1 MSIIPQEVPTGAIRY
16 NTDSNK
22 MECFDG
28 IKWWE
33 IAVSS
38 PDLNGG
44 ARGLIAS
51 GRISSGNPSN
61 VIDYVTI
68 STAGNAIDF
77 GDVTQAA
84 ESLFNGE
91 CASKVRMIKWGG
103 YPGGHVNTIEYIT
116 FSSTGNAVDFGDMT
130 HTVRGGGSLSN
141 ATRGVSAG
149 GLNPTHLN
157 NIDYITIASTGNS
170 VDFGDLTEVKDNCT
184 GMASPT
190 IGLFMMG
197 SPDPSTQINRITI
210 ATTGNAVYF
219 GDSFTRGWGGGSCSS
234 GTRAVYAGGHQGA
247 SPYPTTVAM
256 YEYSFTSRGWQG
268 NWGDL
273 TTSSRSVGNCSSSTR
288 AVWPMGTDEESPN
301 AINNI
306 DYTSMQTRGLAVEFG
321 DISVA
326 RYDSQTGS
334 NAHGGL

>member
-22 MECFDG
+22 MECFNG
-28 IKWWE
+28 TKWMQV
-33 IAVSS
+33 AVSS
-38 PDLNGG
+38 PDLGGG

-51 GRISSGNPSN
+51 GRISSGNPSD

-68 STAGNAIDF
+68 STAGNATDF
-77 GDVTQAA
+77 GNVTQAA

-103 YPGGHVNTIEYIT
+103 YPGTHVNTIEYIT
-116 FSSTGNAVDFGDMT
+116 FSSLGDGVDFGDMT

-141 ATRGVSAG
+141 ATRGVAAG

-184 GMASPT
+184 GAANPT

-197 SPDPSTQINRITI
+197 SPADTLEINRITI

-219 GDSFTRGWGGGSCSS
+219 GDIFARGWGGGACAN
-234 GTRAVYAGGHQGA
+234 GTRAIYAGGHQGA
-247 SPYPTTVAM
+247 SPYPTVTDM
-256 YEYSFTSRGWQG
+256 YEYSFTHQG
-268 NWGDL
+268 YQGDFGSL
-273 TTSSRSVGNCSSSTR
+273 TYSSRSVGNCSSSTR
-288 AVWPMGTDEESPN
+288 AVWPMGTDGSGPT
-301 AINNI
+301 AVNNI
-306 DYTSMQTRGLAVEFG
+306 DYSTIATKGDAVDFG
-321 DISVA
+321 DLTQA
-326 RYDSQTGS
+326 RGWSQASSTG
-334 NAHGGL
+334 HGGL

>member
-1 MSIIPQEVPTGAIRY
+1 MSIIPQEVPTGAIRF
-16 NTDSNK
+16 NTDSNR
-22 MECFDG
+22 MECFNG
-28 IKWWE
+28 TKWYQ
-33 IAVSS
+33 ISVSS
-38 PDLNGG
+38 PDLDGG

-68 STAGNAIDF
+68 SSTGDATDF
-77 GDVTQAA
+77 GDVVQAA

-91 CASKVRMIKWGG
+91 CGSKGRMIKWGG
-103 YPGGHVNTIEYIT
+103 YPGTHVNTIEYIT
-116 FSSTGNAVDFGDMT
+116 FSSLGDGVDFGDMT
-130 HTVRGGGSLSN
+130 HTVRGGGSLSS

-184 GMASPT
+184 GMANP
-190 IGLFMMG
+190 IVGLFMMG
-197 SPDPSTQINRITI
+197 SPADTLEINRIII

-219 GDSFTRGWGGGSCSS
+219 GDIFERGWGGGSCSN
-234 GTRAVYAGGHQGA
+234 GTRGIYAGGHQGA
-247 SPYPTTVAM
+247 SPYPTVTDM
-256 YEYSFTSRGWQG
+256 YEYSFTHQG
-268 NWGDL
+268 YQGDFGNL
-273 TTSSRSVGNCSSSTR
+273 TTLSRSVGNMSSSTR
-288 AVWPMGTDEESPN
+288 AVWPMGTDEESPT

-306 DYTSMQTRGLAVEFG
+306 DYTSMHTKGTAADFG
-321 DISVA
+321 DLSVA
-326 RYDSQTGS
+326 RYDSQSGS